1 MDREMEKLGKQVKP
15 NVDFFS
21 ASVYRMLG
29 LPRDMYT
36 PIFAVSRIS
45 GWMAHLYEQY
55 ASNRIMRPRL
65 TYDGPLGR
73 TFTPVEQR

>member
-1 MDREMEKLGKQVKP
+1 
-15 NVDFFS
+15 
-21 ASVYRMLG
+21 MLG

-55 ASNRIMRPRL
+55 ANNRIMRPRL
-65 TYDGPLGR
+65 AYNGPVGR
-73 TFTPVEQR
+73 TFTPVEKR